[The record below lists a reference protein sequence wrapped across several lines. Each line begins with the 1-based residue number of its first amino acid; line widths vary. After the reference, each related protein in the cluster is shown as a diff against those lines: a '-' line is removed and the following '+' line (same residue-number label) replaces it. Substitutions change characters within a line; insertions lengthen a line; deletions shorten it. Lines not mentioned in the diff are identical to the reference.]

1 VQRMAEPD
9 ALVGA
14 HPDSLPVEHL
24 FTLSARVSRAGTVS
38 NGPSGTRVIVECTA
52 GRFEGPRLQ
61 GDVSAPSGDWVRL
74 AEDGSMRL
82 DVRMLLRTDDG
93 ADILMTYGGV
103 SADGGAT
110 IRAAPS
116 FETGDERYAWL
127 NAVQA
132 VATGESGGGHVT
144 YEVYR
149 LL

>member
-1 VQRMAEPD
+1 VAEPD
-9 ALVGA
+9 LPAGA
-14 HPDSLPVEHL
+14 PHGSLPVEHL
-24 FTLSARVSRAGTVS
+24 FTLSAHVSRAGTIS
-38 NGPSGTRVIVECTA
+38 DGPGGTRVIVECTA
-52 GRFEGPRLQ
+52 GRFEGPRLK
-61 GDVSAPSGDWVRL
+61 GDVLAPAGDWVRL
-74 AEDGSMRL
+74 AGDGSMRL

-132 VATGESGGGHVT
+132 VATGESGGGQVT